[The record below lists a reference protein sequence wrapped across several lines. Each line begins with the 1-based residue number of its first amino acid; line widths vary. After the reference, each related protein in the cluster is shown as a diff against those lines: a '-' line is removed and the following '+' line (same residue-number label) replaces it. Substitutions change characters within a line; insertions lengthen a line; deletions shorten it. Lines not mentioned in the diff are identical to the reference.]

1 MAEAKQER
9 FPDYPIFKGLQ
20 RPLEFF
26 RVAGTLHL
34 LGGSHRRRSRCGF
47 HPRLLHLRFRGR
59 TRAASPR
66 RSCRWRSHRHEAAQG
81 LAQQEE

>member
-1 MAEAKQER
+1 M
-9 FPDYPIFKGLQ
+9 
-20 RPLEFF
+20 
-26 RVAGTLHL
+26 L
-34 LGGSHRRRSRCGF
+34 LPF
-47 HPRLLHLRFRGR
+47 AVRGR

>member
-1 MAEAKQER
+1 MADTKQER
-9 FPDYPIFKGLQ
+9 FPDYPTFK
-20 RPLEFF
+20 
-26 RVAGTLHL
+26 A
-34 LGGSHRRRSRCGF
+34 
-47 HPRLLHLRFRGR
+47 RLLHLRFRGR